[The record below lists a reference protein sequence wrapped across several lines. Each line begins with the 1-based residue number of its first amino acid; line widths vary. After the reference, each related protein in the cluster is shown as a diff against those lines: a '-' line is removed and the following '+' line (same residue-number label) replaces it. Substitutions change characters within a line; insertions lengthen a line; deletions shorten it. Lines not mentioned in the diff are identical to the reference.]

1 MSDIRSSP
9 MLDQYRKIKRENQ
22 GNVLFFRLGDF
33 YEMFAEDAIEVSA
46 LLNLTLTSR
55 NGLPMCGIPYHA
67 ARSYIARLLKHGKK
81 IAICEQ
87 VSEPGKG
94 QKIIDRQ
101 VVEVITPGTTVDE
114 DYLEQGCSN
123 YLAALAVMSGEC
135 SFAYIDLSSGGFY
148 ATSFPSD
155 NSSDRLRLELERIQ
169 AKEMIVQESLLEEEP
184 AIARALHERP
194 GLVLNRWADWLFD
207 LDRSK
212 KRLMRQFNVSSL
224 RGFGLEDNSP
234 QILCAGALLDYLD
247 DTAKALIPHVRS
259 ITVYSDNEFVGIDE
273 SSQRNLEL
281 VRNLRDGDVRYS
293 LLEVLDETRSSMGK
307 RLLRRRILHPLR
319 DLNRIQARL
328 DMVETL
334 YRDQSNL
341 SQLRELLG
349 RTPDLERLSSRLA
362 MDKAHGKDMLAIKNA
377 LFSCKAIKELREKLG
392 LVCEED
398 SFTTEGTEDTEEEK
412 ILVSKLRVTP
422 CNSVVKNSSNDD
434 FTKLQEL
441 AELLNRGIC
450 DDPSITLTEG
460 NLIRDGYSPEL
471 DSLRKLKDSGNQ
483 LLGAYLEEEKLATG
497 ITSLKIRYNRLI
509 GYFFEVTNAHS
520 GKVPAHFIRRQGV
533 VGGERFSTERLASLE
548 TEINSASDK
557 IIDLE
562 RRLFLEIRDKAK
574 TALDELAREA
584 RRTAEIDTAQSL
596 AKAASIR
603 GWTRPTVD
611 DSNALEIYEAR
622 HPVVEAQLGSGEYI
636 PNNIILNSE
645 PSAPYFAMIT
655 GPNMAGKST
664 YLRSAALITLMAQ
677 IGSYIPASQG
687 RIGLCDRIYC
697 RVGASDNLA
706 RGESTFLVEMN
717 ETAYILNTASEKS
730 LVIMDEVGRGTGTN
744 DGLSIAWAVSEEL
757 LDRVK
762 CRAFFATHYH
772 ELSLLS
778 HPGVVNRSMEVLEK
792 DGSIVFL
799 RKLREGPTAESYGIH
814 VARLAG
820 LSPAVLDRAEEIMS
834 QIRRYSSRG
843 GAEDAEGREKGE
855 GNREQ
860 GTGVRDRGNF
870 VNQQYERVN
879 NVAGVNGE
887 DSVVNKN
894 VLKELRS
901 IDPEKITPLKALG
914 LISEWKER
922 LSRQAPEK
930 KPRNSKSA
938 DKNPSLFD

>member
-1 MSDIRSSP
+1 MSDNRSSP

-87 VSEPGKG
+87 LSEPGRG

-123 YLAALAVMSGEC
+123 YLAALAVMNDEC

-148 ATSFPSD
+148 ATSFPAD

-247 DTAKALIPHVRS
+247 DTAKSMIPHVRS
-259 ITVYSDNEFVGIDE
+259 ITVYTDNEFVGIDE

-307 RLLRRRILHPLR
+307 RLLRRRILHPLC

-334 YRDQSNL
+334 YRDQGSL
-341 SQLRELLG
+341 SSLRELLG

-362 MDKAHGKDMLAIKNA
+362 MDRAHGKDMLAIKNA
-377 LFSCKAIKELREKLG
+377 LYSCKAIKELRERLG
-392 LVCEED
+392 IIHEED
-398 SFTTEGTEDTEEEK
+398 AE
-412 ILVSKLRVTP
+412 TP
-422 CNSVVKNSSNDD
+422 VANDG
-434 FTKLQEL
+434 FTKLIEL
-441 AELLNRGIC
+441 AELLNRGIT
-450 DDPSITLTEG
+450 DDPSITLNEG

-497 ITSLKIRYNRLI
+497 INSLKIRYNRLI
-509 GYFFEVTNAHS
+509 GYFFEVTNAHA

-533 VGGERFSTERLASLE
+533 VGGERFSTERLANLE

-562 RRLFLEIRDKAK
+562 RRLFLEIREKAK

-584 RRTAEIDTAQSL
+584 RRVAEIDTAQSL

-611 DSNALEIYEAR
+611 NSNALEIYEAR
-622 HPVVEAQLGSGEYI
+622 HPVVEAQLGSGEFI
-636 PNNIILNSE
+636 PNNIILNSG
-645 PSAPYFAMIT
+645 PSDPYFAMIT

-664 YLRSAALITLMAQ
+664 YLRSAALITLLAQ

-730 LVIMDEVGRGTGTN
+730 LVIIDEVGRGTGTN

-757 LDRVK
+757 LNRVK
-762 CRAFFATHYH
+762 CRTFFATHYH
-772 ELSLLS
+772 ELSLLA
-778 HPGVVNRSMEVLEK
+778 HPRVVNRSMEVLEK

-799 RKLREGPTAESYGIH
+799 RRLREGPTAESYGIH

-820 LSPAVLDRAEEIMS
+820 LSTSVLDRAEEIMN
-834 QIRRYSSRG
+834 QIRGVRG
-843 GAEDAEGREKGE
+843 LGSGVWCEEQREERREK
-855 GNREQ
+855 REEQ
-860 GTGVRDRGNF
+860 ENF
-870 VNQQYERVN
+870 VNLQDKQVN
-879 NVAGVNGE
+879 NSKSVNSE
-887 DSVVNKN
+887 ESLVNKN
-894 VLKELRS
+894 VIKELRS
-901 IDPEKITPLKALG
+901 VEPDKITPLKALG
-914 LISEWKER
+914 LITEWKQR
-922 LSRQAPEK
+922 LSSQAPEK
-930 KPRNSKSA
+930 KSPKGSKNS